1 MIEATQDSVFPAR
14 SLPVTVTAHGS
25 APASD
30 SLNYVISPQQSLSK
44 PYRQA
49 MASEMAVWE
58 YMDLESLRERRI
70 DHPEILAYRGRILG
84 KVDGATDY
92 VSWASFLL
100 REHGSRERCLSL
112 GSGLGRMEKFLI
124 NTGFTSKF
132 ETIELSPHGNK
143 KARIYEE
150 GIEALE
156 GDLNFVQLERE
167 SYDFILCHGVL
178 HHLINLEHVFGQ
190 LNRALKPNGL
200 LLVYEYVGPNRW
212 QFPDATLAA
221 LRDLFPTV
229 AFKRPLLWDVPG
241 FESVRSAD
249 LLPLIE
255 AQCGS
260 AMIQAVSYGG
270 VYFPFITCTDPSADI
285 HMCRVIEL
293 DAQGSCDDRLP
304 PCFFVGLFG
313 KSRCAPVQATPWL
326 DSELQTRLYP
336 PAPVV
341 TGIKRY
347 LRGSKAGPAL
357 RSLKRFATKS
367 F

>member
-1 MIEATQDSVFPAR
+1 MIEATQDSVFPGR

-30 SLNYVISPQQSLSK
+30 SLNYVISPQQSRSK

-124 NTGFTSKF
+124 STGFTSKF

-156 GDLNFVQLERE
+156 GDLNFVQLEPE

-200 LLVYEYVGPNRW
+200 LLVYEYVGPTRW
-212 QFPDATLAA
+212 Q
-221 LRDLFPTV
+221 
-229 AFKRPLLWDVPG
+229 
-241 FESVRSAD
+241 SVRSAD

-260 AMIQAVSYGG
+260 SMIQAVSYGG

-285 HMCRVIEL
+285 HMRRVIEL

-313 KSRCAPVQATPWL
+313 KSCCAPVQATPWL
-326 DSELQTRLYP
+326 DSELQARLHP
-336 PAPVV
+336 PAPLV

-357 RSLKRFATKS
+357 RSLKRFASKS